1 VIDAIARP
9 HMIDPAQGGGGL
21 MEIGCYPIAASLMAL
36 GSEEGLGVAA
46 AGFVKGGVDLG
57 AGITLTRPDGCIASL
72 TYSLQAQTPEET
84 LMVGT
89 EGYIRI
95 HPPAHCPTKITMTKV
110 GGRESSEDSVF
121 EFPLPQPH
129 ATARLADGV
138 ESASSCAEPYSMFHY
153 PNSMGMV
160 YEADAV
166 MDCIRAGQTESSE
179 FTQEES
185 LRTMDVCDQVRRQIG
200 VKWPNEK

>member
-1 VIDAIARP
+1 MEGMWTRFFPAVRKARELIAAGEIGPIKAVHSDFGFVIDAVARP

-84 LMVGT
+84 LLVGT

-153 PNSMGMV
+153 PNSMGV
-160 YEADAV
+160 GSLYLWYE
-166 MDCIRAGQTESSE
+166 
-179 FTQEES
+179 
-185 LRTMDVCDQVRRQIG
+185 
-200 VKWPNEK
+200 